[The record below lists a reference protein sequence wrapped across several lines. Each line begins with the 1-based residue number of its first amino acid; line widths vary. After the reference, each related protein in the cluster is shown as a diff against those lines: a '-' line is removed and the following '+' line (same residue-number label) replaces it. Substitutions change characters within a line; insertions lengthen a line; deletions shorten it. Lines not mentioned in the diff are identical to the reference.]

1 MQSTFQASDSGQ
13 AIIQNATSVDTEQL
27 VVTLHPGS
35 DSSIE
40 IQIREDVPGGGGMVS
55 STMSINQPT
64 LQKLVHWLREQGVVD

>member
-13 AIIQNATSVDTEQL
+13 AIIQNTTSIDTEQL

-35 DSSIE
+35 DSLIE
-40 IQIREDVPGGGGMVS
+40 IQIREDVPGGGMVS